1 MKKYLFVASL
11 FILVV
16 VAGIALRFYAYGG
29 SARSQ
34 SAAVAFSSD
43 SVFSEVPN
51 SAPLA
56 ASSRDASDVPPPL
69 SETTPQTQQL
79 TGGKRT
85 YKNTAFHFD
94 LVFPDNLRA
103 TEYGEQDGALTVSF
117 QDPGT
122 NEGFEVYVTPYSG
135 TQITS
140 QRFRTD
146 EPSGVMQRPTDLL
159 VDGTRATMFFG
170 KNAIMGDTREVWFI
184 HGDIFTRL
192 RHTKSS
198 IHGLPHNAD
207 VEIYLELFRT

>member
-34 SAAVAFSSD
+34 SAAVAFSSN

-56 ASSRDASDVPPPL
+56 ASSSDSSDVPPPL

-117 QDPGT
+117 QDPNT
-122 NEGFEVYVTPYSG
+122 REGFQIYITPYG
-135 TQITS
+135 EKQIDNA
-140 QRFRTD
+140 RFRLD
-146 EPSGVMQRPTDLL
+146 EPSGVLLQPTDVI
-159 VDGTRATMFFG
+159 VDGAHATMFFG
-170 KNAIMGDTREVWFI
+170 NNAIMGDTR
-184 HGDIFTRL
+184 HHL
-192 RHTKSS
+192 
-198 IHGLPHNAD
+198 
-207 VEIYLELFRT
+207 